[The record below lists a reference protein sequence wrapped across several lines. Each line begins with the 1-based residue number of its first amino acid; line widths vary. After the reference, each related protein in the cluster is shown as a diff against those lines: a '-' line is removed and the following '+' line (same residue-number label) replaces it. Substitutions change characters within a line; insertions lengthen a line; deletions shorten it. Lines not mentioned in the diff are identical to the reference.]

1 MPVRKLPSGKWCAD
15 FYPLG
20 REAGK
25 RVRKQFATK
34 GEALAF
40 EKFAF
45 DPDRN
50 KEWLQSKEDDRSLAQ
65 LVDAWYL
72 AHGITLGDGK
82 KRLEAMKYACEC
94 MSQPAAIE
102 FSAELFSKYRQQR
115 LAGTFS
121 RTDRVKQVSPRTVNL
136 ELSYFKAVFNEL
148 RRLGQWKLDNPL
160 SHLRPFRIG
169 EGEMAFLSD
178 DEIDRLLLECENSSN
193 KSLKSVVKLCLMTG
207 ARWSEA
213 ESLTRSQLNAGKV
226 TFIKTKGKRNRTVPI
241 DMAFYESLTES
252 NKSTIF
258 APCYTAFRTA
268 LKRTGIML
276 PAGQLSHVLRHT
288 FASHFM
294 MNGGN
299 ILVLQRILGH
309 TDIKMTMRYAHFA
322 PEHLEDALRF
332 NPLSRKVSQ

>member
-1 MPVRKLPSGKWCAD
+1 MPIRKLSNGKWCAD

-25 RVRKQFATK
+25 RVRKMFATK

-40 EKFAF
+40 ERFAF
-45 DPDRN
+45 DADKN
-50 KEWLQSKEDDRSLAQ
+50 KEWLQSKQDDRTLLQ
-65 LVDAWYL
+65 LVDTWYS
-72 AHGITLGDGK
+72 AHGITLGDGI

-94 MSQPAAIE
+94 MGHPSAVE
-102 FSAELFSKYRQQR
+102 FNAELFSKYREKR
-115 LAGTFS
+115 LSGALS
-121 RTDRVKQVSPRTVNL
+121 RTDRIKQVSPRTVNL
-136 ELSYFKAVFNEL
+136 ELTYFKAVFNEL
-148 RRLGQWKLDNPL
+148 RRLGQWKSDNPL
-160 SHLRPFRIG
+160 SNLRPFRIG
-169 EGEMAFLSD
+169 EGEMAFLSNE
-178 DEIDRLLLECENSSN
+178 EIHRLLLECENSSN
-193 KSLKSVVKLCLMTG
+193 RSLSKVVKLCLMTG

-213 ESLTRSQLNAGKV
+213 ESLTRSQLNACKV

-241 DMAFYESLTES
+241 EKKFYESLIEGGQGTLFS
-252 NKSTIF
+252 S
-258 APCYTAFRTA
+258 CYTAFRAA
-268 LKRTGIML
+268 LKRTEITL

-309 TDIKMTMRYAHFA
+309 TDIKMTMRYAHFS

-332 NPLSRKVSQ
+332 NPLSFNK

>member
-1 MPVRKLPSGKWCAD
+1 VPVRKLPNGKWCAD

-25 RVRKQFATK
+25 RVRKTFATK

-50 KEWLQSKEDDRSLAQ
+50 KEWLQSKEEDRTLSE

-94 MSQPAAIE
+94 MGQPGAAE
-102 FSAELFSKYRQQR
+102 FNAEIFSKYRQKR
-115 LAGTFS
+115 LAGDFS

-169 EGEMAFLSD
+169 ESEMAFLSN
-178 DEIDRLLLECENSSN
+178 DEIDRLLMECENSSN
-193 KSLKSVVKLCLMTG
+193 KSLQKVVKLCLMTG

-213 ESLTRSQLNAGKV
+213 ETLTRSQLNAGKV

-241 DMAFYESLTES
+241 DAAFYESLIEG
-252 NKSTIF
+252 NKSAIF
-258 APCYTAFRTA
+258 EPCYTAFRTA

-309 TDIKMTMRYAHFA
+309 TDIKMTMRYAHFS